1 MISPDLLRVPVSNSF
16 VNMLIEGQI
25 SVFPVAICYSN
36 FPPTFE
42 MKDVFDFAKKYGTV
56 QRIVDMSIPG
66 DSPTFSN
73 QGEEISEDVS
83 FRVQYNE
90 RYNILLILQNRSKL
104 SINGRPIKAEPLF

>member
-1 MISPDLLRVPVSNSF
+1 MPVSNSF